1 MADTKSQKILSLS
14 VDWINL
20 QDGQQRI
27 NQFGVQKKGGSAN
40 LLWR

>member
-1 MADTKSQKILSLS
+1 LIRSLS
-14 VDWINL
+14 GDWINL
-20 QDGQQRI
+20 QDGQRRI